1 MAAAA
6 GSPAGPV
13 LIVGGGLAGGL
24 LALELRERG
33 RAVTL
38 LDGADAAASGLASPT
53 TLSYGGIPGWPVL
66 PTPLARRAAGA
77 ARRWRQLQ
85 RRHGDLGWRRCGLR
99 LHGSA
104 LAPWI
109 RGLPFSR
116 VDAVRLR
123 DRLPPVLAAA
133 GVEQRRGRA
142 LALEAAGAGWRVNL
156 AGGESLEAPQL
167 VLAAG
172 AGCRALWPDLP
183 PQLRCSWAGVLQLP
197 GGGGPITLPR
207 HLQRPLLERRALQL
221 QEAAWVVD
229 PGRAPWGDGALL
241 GQISWLAAAD
251 VADGGAPELAPDP
264 AVMEH
269 RLRQGLAA
277 CGAAWISALEAA
289 GRYHQVP
296 VAFSSNGLPLLGPV
310 PQAPGLWVFSGFS
323 GAFAQVPVLAPLLAD
338 WLAPHPHRSA
348 RARQRLQALGL

>member
-1 MAAAA
+1 
-6 GSPAGPV
+6 V

-33 RAVTL
+33 CAVTL
-38 LDGADAAASGLASPT
+38 LDGADATGAGGHGCATA
-53 TLSYGGIPGWPVL
+53 LSYGGIPGWPVL
-66 PTPLARRAAGA
+66 PTPLARRAAAA

-99 LHGSA
+99 LHGAA
-104 LAPWI
+104 LAPWL
-109 RGLPFSR
+109 RWLPFSR

-123 DRLPPVLAAA
+123 DRLPQVLAAA
-133 GVEQRRGRA
+133 GVEQRAGRA
-142 LALEAAGAGWRVNL
+142 LALEPLAGGAWRVRL
-156 AGGESLEAPQL
+156 TGGESLEAPQL

-197 GGGGPITLPR
+197 SGGGPITLPR
-207 HLQRPLLERRALQL
+207 HWQRPLLERRAPQL

-241 GQISWLAAAD
+241 GQISWLAAVDA
-251 VADGGAPELAPDP
+251 ADGSAPDLAPDP
-264 AVMEH
+264 ARMEH
-269 RLRQGLAA
+269 WLRQGLAA
-277 CGAAWISALEAA
+277 CGAPWTAALEAA
-289 GRYHQVP
+289 GPYHQVP
-296 VAFSSNGLPLLGPV
+296 VAFCSNGLPLVGPV
-310 PQAPGLWVFSGFS
+310 PQAPGLWAFSGFS

-338 WLAPHPHRSA
+338 WLAAEPRRSA
-348 RARQRLQALGL
+348 RARRRLQALGL